1 MLGGWK
7 CTAVSEAAGTL
18 SGLLF
23 FTGDEDVVFISHL
36 STCISTAP
44 FCALLW
50 KEASTNRER
59 GSHQITTV
67 SYRGPIFPRDPLPRV
82 VSTRPAEAELQYNG

>member
-1 MLGGWK
+1 M
-7 CTAVSEAAGTL
+7 SEAAGALT
-18 SGLLF
+18 GLF
-23 FTGDEDVVFISHL
+23 FFSGDEDVVFIFYL

-44 FCALLW
+44 FCALPW

-59 GSHQITTV
+59 ESHQITTV
-67 SYRGPIFPRDPLPRV
+67 SYRGPIFPRDPLPRA